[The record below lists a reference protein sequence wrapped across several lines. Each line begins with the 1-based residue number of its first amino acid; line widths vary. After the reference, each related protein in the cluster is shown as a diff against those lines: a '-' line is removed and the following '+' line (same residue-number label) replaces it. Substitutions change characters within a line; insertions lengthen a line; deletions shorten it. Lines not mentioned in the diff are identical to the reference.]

1 MVNDTALMIIDVQK
15 GMFLEEWPIYRGPEL
30 LNTLKDL
37 LSRARAAGMPVIF
50 IQHDATDPADP
61 LLPGSP
67 GHPIHPDIAPLPT
80 EPVIRKLHPDA
91 FQGTSLQ
98 AELEARGI
106 RKLIIAGIQTEFC
119 VDTSIRRAY
128 SLGYEVTLV
137 QDAHSTWD
145 TEHLTAA
152 QIIAHHNLTLSG
164 WFAKLTS
171 AAEVT
176 F

>member
-1 MVNDTALMIIDVQK
+1 MSHNTALMIIDVQK
-15 GMFLEEWPIYRGPEL
+15 GMFLEEWPVYRGPEL
-30 LNTLKDL
+30 LSTLKDL
-37 LSRARAAGMPVIF
+37 LARARAAGVPVIF
-50 IQHDATDPADP
+50 IQHDATDPADS
-61 LLPGSP
+61 LLPGTP
-67 GHPIHPDIAPLPT
+67 GHPIHPDIAPLPG

-91 FQGTSLQ
+91 FQDTTLQ

-119 VDTSIRRAY
+119 VDTTTRRAY

-145 TEHLTAA
+145 TENITAA
-152 QIIAHHNLTLSG
+152 QIIAHHNLTLGG
-164 WFAKLTS
+164 WFAKLAS
-171 AAEVT
+171 AAEVA